1 MDTSAQTYFA
11 HIGHPE
17 LIAVEIGHPT
27 IPAAAP
33 RTTDGI
39 KTNHSCCRPR
49 NRGTRN
55 TASVAPKTIC
65 SASMPAH
72 QTTKP
77 AIFIGGSP
85 KKSRKPSQADE
96 PNPPEPTPALP
107 PQG

>member
-39 KTNHSCCRPR
+39 KDAEQHLGARSLLAGVYR
-49 NRGTRN
+49 
-55 TASVAPKTIC
+55 
-65 SASMPAH
+65 
-72 QTTKP
+72 
-77 AIFIGGSP
+77 
-85 KKSRKPSQADE
+85 
-96 PNPPEPTPALP
+96 
-107 PQG
+107 